1 MNKGKDGKKRN
12 MITTKESVG
21 IDLGDSVSVS
31 TTLSPDGDVK
41 DVFDFP
47 MNEEGYRA
55 FAERVPKNARI
66 GFEATGMAY
75 PVYRRLRELGYE
87 DITVAHPKELKWITR
102 SKKKNDRV
110 DSLKIAKLLMVGMLP
125 ESHLDRK
132 GQIRRDLLVQRVR
145 LGAEMSSI
153 KVSVIGYL
161 KREGVYG
168 SLPPGSDSFSV
179 LRRRAIRSLSFG
191 DDRDLVIGMM
201 MDRLEFFEKQCGPVE
216 MRIRELGREDEYVK
230 LLMTIP
236 GIDYYL
242 ASLIVSYMG
251 DPHRFPDF
259 DHLASFLGIIP
270 ATRESGKIRRVGR
283 MSKDGPSRA
292 RWALSIAVDTV
303 MERNNVIHD
312 YYIKAKGRT
321 GSGRMAHVLTMKK
334 LARMMYSMMLTKQGW
349 KWEDEGLTRSK
360 LSKLDSSRSDAAVVE
375 EGGDAA

>member
-1 MNKGKDGKKRN
+1 

-41 DVFDFP
+41 DVFGFP

-87 DITVAHPKELKWITR
+87 DITVAHPKELKWITK

-125 ESHLDRK
+125 ESHLLSRE
-132 GQIRRDLLVQRVR
+132 GQVRRDLLVQRVR
-145 LGAEMSSI
+145 LGAEIGSMKASI
-153 KVSVIGYL
+153 IGYL
-161 KREGVYG
+161 KREGVFA
-168 SLPPGSDSFSV
+168 SLPPGSDNFTV
-179 LRRRAIRSLSFG
+179 LRRKAIRTLNFG
-191 DDRDLVIGMM
+191 DDRDLMVNMM
-201 MDRLEFFEKQCGPVE
+201 MDRLEFFEKQCEPLE
-216 MRIRELGREDEYVK
+216 RRIMILHRENEYVR